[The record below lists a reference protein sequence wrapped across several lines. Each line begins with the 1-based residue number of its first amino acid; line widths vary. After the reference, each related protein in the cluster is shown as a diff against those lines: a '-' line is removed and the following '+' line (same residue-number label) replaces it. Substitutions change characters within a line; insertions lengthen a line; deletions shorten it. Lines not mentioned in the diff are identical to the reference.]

1 MSRRRE
7 RKQGRRKRSRRKAS
21 NAGRVGS
28 TRRRVI
34 LVAAALT
41 VPAGLLFSVRRTAEG
56 TRLAEQLA
64 ELGRETVLLEEVLV
78 EEVVRVD
85 SLTSRERIGRVAEE
99 LGLRQAADHEVVILG
114 DVSFNADGEGP

>member
-1 MSRRRE
+1 MSL
-7 RKQGRRKRSRRKAS
+7 RRKPKQSCKKPGRRKAS
-21 NAGRVGS
+21 RAARVGS
-28 TRRRVI
+28 TRRRVV

-56 TRLAEQLA
+56 TRLAEQLS
-64 ELGRETVLLEEVLV
+64 ELRRETMLLEEVLV

-99 LGLRQAADHEVVILG
+99 LGFRQAADHEVVILG